1 MRARARA
8 LAGQLRPKLPRAP
21 AGKTFFFFFPFER
34 ARARARGLALGFFL
48 PGARQCARALTPL
61 ALVSPAGAG
70 LGS

>member
-21 AGKTFFFFFPFER
+21 AGKTFFFLFLSN